1 MKKVEV
7 NIPGKEY
14 SVLIEQ
20 HLFDRLEKIILS
32 KKSNKNLFIV
42 IDRKVLELHRTKII
56 RFVSNFP
63 GKYFIH
69 EFISDESNKS
79 FSSVEKIYNDLIA
92 QKFGRDT
99 LLLAIGGGITGDIA
113 GFAASTFA
121 RGIQFIQIPTTLL
134 AAVDSSVGGKT
145 GINFSDTK
153 NIIGTFYQPEIV
165 LIDTGF
171 LKTLPE
177 EEIICGIGEILK
189 YAFLIDQKFFVALRN
204 NLFKLIKLDSSF
216 TSKIIESCIQFK
228 GDIIA
233 ADEKEGSLRK
243 ILNLGHTFAHAI
255 EIEQNY
261 RIKHGQAVII
271 GLVCALD
278 LSRRMEILDKK
289 LFEEYLQLPLLLRNF
304 ISIDNFDADH
314 IYEVMKRDKKG
325 FNNKIKFVLINSI
338 GEILVDVEAEESE
351 VLQSIQ
357 QGIGYF
363 KK

>member
-7 NIPGKEY
+7 NIPGKNY
-14 SVLIEQ
+14 PVLIEQ

-42 IDRKVLELHRTKII
+42 IDRKVFELHRTKII

-69 EFISDESNKS
+69 EFDSDESNKS
-79 FSSVEKIYNDLIA
+79 FTSVDKMYSNLIL

-99 LLLAIGGGITGDIA
+99 LMLAIGGGIAGDIA
-113 GFAASTFA
+113 GFVASTFA

-134 AAVDSSVGGKT
+134 AAVDSSIGGKT
-145 GINFSDTK
+145 GINFSETK
-153 NIIGTFYQPEIV
+153 NIIGTFYQPEMV

-189 YAFLIDQKFFVALRN
+189 YAFLIDQKFFVTLRN
-204 NLFKLIKLDSSF
+204 NLSKLIKLDTSF
-216 TSKIIESCIQFK
+216 TSKIIESCLQFK
-228 GDIIA
+228 GDVVV

-261 RIKHGQAVII
+261 RIKHGKAVIV

-304 ISIDNFDADH
+304 ISIDNFNAEH

-325 FNNKIKFVLINSI
+325 INNSIKFVLISSI
-338 GEILVDVEAEESE
+338 GEILVDVAAEEGE

>member
-7 NIPGKEY
+7 NIPGKDY

-42 IDRKVLELHRTKII
+42 IDKKVLELHRTKII

-69 EFISDESNKS
+69 EFESDESNKS
-79 FSSVEKIYNDLIA
+79 FTSADKMYNNLIS

-99 LLLAIGGGITGDIA
+99 LMLAIGGGITGDIA
-113 GFAASTFA
+113 GFVASTFA

-134 AAVDSSVGGKT
+134 AAVDSSIGGKT
-145 GINFSDTK
+145 GINFSETK
-153 NIIGTFYQPEIV
+153 NIIGTFYQPEMV

-189 YAFLIDQKFFVALRN
+189 YAFLIDQKFFVTLRN
-204 NLFKLIKLDSSF
+204 NLSKLIKLDASF

-228 GDIIA
+228 GDVVV

-261 RIKHGQAVII
+261 KIKHGKAVIV

-304 ISIDNFDADH
+304 ISIDKFDADH
-314 IYEVMKRDKKG
+314 IYEVMQRDKKG
-325 FNNKIKFVLINSI
+325 LNNNIKFVLINSI
-338 GEILVDVEAEESE
+338 GEILVDVEADESE

>member
-1 MKKVEV
+1 MKKVEI

-69 EFISDESNKS
+69 EFVSDESNKS
-79 FSSVEKIYNDLIA
+79 FSSADKMYSDLIS

-99 LLLAIGGGITGDIA
+99 LMLAIGGGITGDIA
-113 GFAASTFA
+113 GFVASTFA

-145 GINFSDTK
+145 GINFSETK
-153 NIIGTFYQPEIV
+153 NIIGTFYQPEMV
-165 LIDTGF
+165 LIDSGF

-177 EEIICGIGEILK
+177 EEVVCGIGEILK

-228 GDIIA
+228 GDIVL

-304 ISIDNFDADH
+304 ISIDKFDADH

-325 FNNKIKFVLINSI
+325 FNNNIKFVLVNSI
-338 GEILVDVEAEESE
+338 GNILIDVEADESE

>member
-20 HLFDRLEKIILS
+20 HLFDRVEKIILS

-69 EFISDESNKS
+69 EFVSDESNKG
-79 FSSVEKIYNDLIA
+79 FSSADKMYNDLIS

-113 GFAASTFA
+113 GFVASTFA

-145 GINFSDTK
+145 GINFNETK

-177 EEIICGIGEILK
+177 EEIICGVGEILK
-189 YAFLIDQKFFVALRN
+189 YAFLIDQKFFVAMRN
-204 NLFKLIKLDSSF
+204 NLNKLVKLDSSF
-216 TSKIIESCIQFK
+216 TSKIIESCVKFK
-228 GDIIA
+228 SDVVA
-233 ADEKEGSLRK
+233 SDEKENSLRK

-255 EIEQNY
+255 EVEQNY

-289 LFEEYLQLPLLLRNF
+289 LFEEYLQLPLLLKNF

-314 IYEVMKRDKKG
+314 IYEIMKRDKKG
-325 FNNKIKFVLINSI
+325 LNNKIKFVLINSI
-338 GEILVDVEAEESE
+338 GKILIDVETEESE
-351 VLQSIQ
+351 ALQSIQ

>member
-20 HLFDRLEKIILS
+20 HIFDRVEKIILS

-42 IDRKVLELHRTKII
+42 IDKKVLELHRTKIV

-69 EFISDESNKS
+69 EFVSDESNKNFLS
-79 FSSVEKIYNDLIA
+79 TEKMFNDLIS

-113 GFAASTFA
+113 GFVASTFA

-145 GINFSDTK
+145 GINFNETK
-153 NIIGTFYQPEIV
+153 NIVGTFYQPEIV

-189 YAFLIDQKFFVALRN
+189 YAFLIDQKFFIALRN
-204 NLFKLIKLDSSF
+204 NLNKLIKLDASF
-216 TSKIIESCIQFK
+216 TSKIIESCVKFK
-228 GDIIA
+228 SDVVA
-233 ADEKEGSLRK
+233 AYEKEGSLRK

-255 EIEQNY
+255 EVEQNY

-278 LSRRMEILDKK
+278 LSRRIEILDKK
-289 LFEEYLQLPLLLRNF
+289 LFEEYIQLPLLLKNF

-325 FNNKIKFVLINSI
+325 LNNKIKFVLINSV
-338 GEILVDVEAEESE
+338 GEILVDVEAEENE

-357 QGIGYF
+357 QGIGLF

>member
-1 MKKVEV
+1 MKKIEV

-42 IDRKVLELHRTKII
+42 IDKKVLELHRTKII

-79 FSSVEKIYNDLIA
+79 FSSAEKMFSDLIS

-99 LLLAIGGGITGDIA
+99 LMLAIGGGITGDIA
-113 GFAASTFA
+113 GFVASTFA

-134 AAVDSSVGGKT
+134 AAVDSSIGGKT

-153 NIIGTFYQPEIV
+153 NIIGTFYQPQIV

-177 EEIICGIGEILK
+177 EEIVCGIGEILK
-189 YAFLIDQKFFVALRN
+189 YAFLIDQKFFVAMRN
-204 NLFKLIKLDSSF
+204 NLFKLMKLDSSF
-216 TSKIIESCIQFK
+216 TSKIIESCIAFK
-228 GDIIA
+228 GDIAA

-278 LSRRMEILDKK
+278 LSRRIEILDKK
-289 LFEEYLQLPLLLRNF
+289 LFEEYLQLPLLLRNY
-304 ISIDNFDADH
+304 ISINNFDVGH
-314 IYEVMKRDKKG
+314 IYEIMKRDKKG
-325 FNNKIKFVLINSI
+325 LDNKIKFVLVNSI
-338 GEILVDVEAEESE
+338 GNILVDVESKESE